1 MRISSFAN
9 NLILV
14 NNRLIGHERQCAM
27 KFYRLRFSKERKG
40 VLADRYN
47 HQMIGE
53 NALHGNTTFHPHF
66 HDSERSSLQ
75 KKGMNVMNNIHAIYT
90 LIFFF

>member
-1 MRISSFAN
+1 MMRISSFAN

-14 NNRLIGHERQCAM
+14 NNRLVGHERQCAM
-27 KFYRLRFSKERKG
+27 KFYRLRFSKERKKG
-40 VLADRYN
+40 SIGRSHN

-75 KKGMNVMNNIHAIYT
+75 RRE
-90 LIFFF
+90 